1 MELGKHKPEAST
13 RNILWN
19 EKLKVPSESEFLRF
33 TFVPSFGRLPTQ
45 FYIADA
51 TTFLAEGLVDRN
63 SREITGHKA
72 EAVPGDQVVGSGN
85 EGNGGF
91 ASCTNSRHK
100 LFQAKDHKA
109 SRGEMEG
116 DDLFKA
122 EFVFI
127 TDSDE
132 DKNTPLG
139 NGYGHGRSKG
149 LDASCLSPSGESR
162 GHPTAPQLPLHTEIS
177 YSSVSQQ
184 KQSQLTSPLSTS
196 DHPSY
201 KPLVAHLLFP
211 TNLTVEQ
218 DPSPA
223 VHQASSLQES
233 HSQWQSA
240 NGSSVRQTSTYLQ
253 STASYSLPSPI
264 LQRPSFP
271 SHSLS
276 DGAQLPSGLQA
287 RNLPQKYELTSSPLS
302 SKDSCPSSPQAHSS
316 ADTLQSSSPQAA
328 SPLPPKRFAPL
339 SVVPIYITTHLLSPS
354 PKPLSSPLHG
364 SSSTIYSV
372 NNPGSQMSSSG
383 NLLKS
388 GTKSPLPTRLSLL
401 TAILKSG
408 STPKRPFSPASCPAT
423 FSPNSLGSSTLA
435 IDQKFKMTPPTP
447 KKAASEYSIRSA
459 SPSQEEFRLS
469 VFSTMPNRMASFSK
483 SSPTL
488 RTRSP
493 SPKKHLDTR
502 ALSPDKLCPL
512 SPTISSYR
520 KTVVS
525 PLLQSKS
532 PTFSLPPH
540 APRKGAHSPAHK
552 ARGPEKSKKVHT
564 YSPTFTAKSYPL
576 SPPGV
581 SQRDAI
587 SPTADKGSLS
597 PTVMHSSCRSNGCI
611 PQAIVKDPATNS
623 PGLSPHWQASHT
635 DSTSPTLPGYRIKA
649 PSPHRESSSVH
660 SNFRACPP
668 SSRPRTPTVPH
679 HRSPATVHSPCSL
692 LSGSREVTS
701 PLSFSLPSASEN
713 KKPQSHKIKTSYKAF
728 AAIPTNTLLLEQKA
742 LDEPAKAE
750 EVAENKSLDTH
761 SEMCSP
767 AQLRQQT
774 EELCAAIDQVLQDPL
789 SMRRCESSPGSLQNI
804 LDSDAGKTL
813 MSSQRPAGRE
823 TRFANLRSLQ
833 SAAPEKQKTKPGVIR
848 PTMVKAKIITL
859 KEEEPAQ
866 PNPFRKYL
874 EETSGLQTEQDSS
887 LSHPYLY
894 TKLSSPTKSP
904 LHPQGL
910 SHADLLTPGPF
921 NHLGSIFGDIHDS
934 SYSPY
939 RRNNLYNKPT
949 HPIVPIPENEAL
961 SSKELCSARAQNK
974 LDLLPYQENKD
985 LSRGNAPDNGSP
997 HSRAHCLPRGDFE
1010 NVFAKT
1016 T

>member
-1 MELGKHKPEAST
+1 MAVCKWVLCTPDIYLFT
-13 RNILWN
+13 
-19 EKLKVPSESEFLRF
+19 VYCFLQPPF
-33 TFVPSFGRLPTQ
+33 SHIAKTF
-45 FYIADA
+45 
-51 TTFLAEGLVDRN
+51 
-63 SREITGHKA
+63 
-72 EAVPGDQVVGSGN
+72 
-85 EGNGGF
+85 
-91 ASCTNSRHK
+91 
-100 LFQAKDHKA
+100 
-109 SRGEMEG
+109 
-116 DDLFKA
+116 
-122 EFVFI
+122 
-127 TDSDE
+127 
-132 DKNTPLG
+132 
-139 NGYGHGRSKG
+139 
-149 LDASCLSPSGESR
+149 
-162 GHPTAPQLPLHTEIS
+162 
-177 YSSVSQQ
+177 
-184 KQSQLTSPLSTS
+184 
-196 DHPSY
+196 
-201 KPLVAHLLFP
+201 
-211 TNLTVEQ
+211 
-218 DPSPA
+218 
-223 VHQASSLQES
+223 
-233 HSQWQSA
+233 
-240 NGSSVRQTSTYLQ
+240 
-253 STASYSLPSPI
+253 
-264 LQRPSFP
+264 FP

-423 FSPNSLGSSTLA
+423 FSPNSLGSSMLA

-469 VFSTMPNRMASFSK
+469 VFSTV
-483 SSPTL
+483 
-488 RTRSP
+488 SP

-520 KTVVS
+520 KTDVS
-525 PLLQSKS
+525 PLLQLKS

-552 ARGPEKSKKVHT
+552 ARGREKSKKVHT

-581 SQRDAI
+581 SQRDAV

-597 PTVMHSSCRSNGCI
+597 PTVMHSSCRSNGCL

-623 PGLSPHWQASHT
+623 PGLSPHWQTSHT
-635 DSTSPTLPGYRIKA
+635 DSTSPTPPGYRIKA

-668 SSRPRTPTVPH
+668 SSRPRTPTVPQ
-679 HRSPATVHSPCSL
+679 HRSLATVHSPCSL

-789 SMRRCESSPGSLQNI
+789 SM
-804 LDSDAGKTL
+804 TL

-823 TRFANLRSLQ
+823 TRFVSN
-833 SAAPEKQKTKPGVIR
+833 TKPGVIR

-874 EETSGLQTEQDSS
+874 EETGGLQTEEVKHPPAPCPDSS

-939 RRNNLYNKPT
+939 HRNNLYNK
-949 HPIVPIPENEAL
+949 
-961 SSKELCSARAQNK
+961 
-974 LDLLPYQENKD
+974 LPM
-985 LSRGNAPDNGSP
+985 L
-997 HSRAHCLPRGDFE
+997 
-1010 NVFAKT
+1010 
-1016 T
+1016 

>member
-1 MELGKHKPEAST
+1 MELGKPKLEAST
-13 RNILWN
+13 RNTLWN
-19 EKLKVPSESEFLRF
+19 EKLKVPSEFLRF
-33 TFVPSFGRLPTQ
+33 TFVPSFGSLPTQ

-51 TTFLAEGLVDRN
+51 TTFLAEGPVDRN
-63 SREITGHKA
+63 SREISGHKA
-72 EAVPGDQVVGSGN
+72 EAVPGGQAVGSGN
-85 EGNGGF
+85 KGNGGS
-91 ASCTNSRHK
+91 ASCTNSHHK

-149 LDASCLSPSGESR
+149 LDPSCLSPSGESR
-162 GHPTAPQLPLHTEIS
+162 GHPTAPQLPLNTEIS

-184 KQSQLTSPLSTS
+184 K
-196 DHPSY
+196 
-201 KPLVAHLLFP
+201 
-211 TNLTVEQ
+211 
-218 DPSPA
+218 
-223 VHQASSLQES
+223 
-233 HSQWQSA
+233 HS
-240 NGSSVRQTSTYLQ
+240 
-253 STASYSLPSPI
+253 
-264 LQRPSFP
+264 
-271 SHSLS
+271 
-276 DGAQLPSGLQA
+276 
-287 RNLPQKYELTSSPLS
+287 
-302 SKDSCPSSPQAHSS
+302 
-316 ADTLQSSSPQAA
+316 
-328 SPLPPKRFAPL
+328 
-339 SVVPIYITTHLLSPS
+339 
-354 PKPLSSPLHG
+354 
-364 SSSTIYSV
+364 
-372 NNPGSQMSSSG
+372 
-383 NLLKS
+383 
-388 GTKSPLPTRLSLL
+388 
-401 TAILKSG
+401 
-408 STPKRPFSPASCPAT
+408 
-423 FSPNSLGSSTLA
+423 
-435 IDQKFKMTPPTP
+435 
-447 KKAASEYSIRSA
+447 
-459 SPSQEEFRLS
+459 
-469 VFSTMPNRMASFSK
+469 
-483 SSPTL
+483 
-488 RTRSP
+488 
-493 SPKKHLDTR
+493 
-502 ALSPDKLCPL
+502 
-512 SPTISSYR
+512 
-520 KTVVS
+520 
-525 PLLQSKS
+525 
-532 PTFSLPPH
+532 
-540 APRKGAHSPAHK
+540 
-552 ARGPEKSKKVHT
+552 
-564 YSPTFTAKSYPL
+564 
-576 SPPGV
+576 
-581 SQRDAI
+581 
-587 SPTADKGSLS
+587 
-597 PTVMHSSCRSNGCI
+597 
-611 PQAIVKDPATNS
+611 
-623 PGLSPHWQASHT
+623 
-635 DSTSPTLPGYRIKA
+635 
-649 PSPHRESSSVH
+649 
-660 SNFRACPP
+660 
-668 SSRPRTPTVPH
+668 
-679 HRSPATVHSPCSL
+679 
-692 LSGSREVTS
+692 
-701 PLSFSLPSASEN
+701 
-713 KKPQSHKIKTSYKAF
+713 QSHKIKTSYKAF

-750 EVAENKSLDTH
+750 EVAENKALDTH

-789 SMRRCESSPGSLQNI
+789 SMRRCDSSPGSLQNI

-874 EETSGLQTEQDSS
+874 EETGGLQTEQDPS

-921 NHLGSIFGDIHDS
+921 NHLGTIFGDIHDS

-939 RRNNLYNKPT
+939 RRNALYNKPT

-985 LSRGNAPDNGSP
+985 LSRGNFPDNGSP
-997 HSRAHCLPRGDFE
+997 HSRAQCLPRGDFE

>member
-1 MELGKHKPEAST
+1 MELGKPKLEAST
-13 RNILWN
+13 RNTLWN
-19 EKLKVPSESEFLRF
+19 EKLKVPSEFLRF
-33 TFVPSFGRLPTQ
+33 TFVPSFGSLPTQ

-51 TTFLAEGLVDRN
+51 TTFLAEGPVDRN
-63 SREITGHKA
+63 SREISGHKA
-72 EAVPGDQVVGSGN
+72 EAVPGGQAVGSGN
-85 EGNGGF
+85 KGNGGS
-91 ASCTNSRHK
+91 ASCTNSHHK

-149 LDASCLSPSGESR
+149 LDPSCLSPSGESR
-162 GHPTAPQLPLHTEIS
+162 GHPTAPQLPLNTEIS

-184 KQSQLTSPLSTS
+184 KHSQLTSPLSTS

-201 KPLVAHLLFP
+201 KPLVAHLLSP

-240 NGSSVRQTSTYLQ
+240 NGSSVRQTTTYLQ
-253 STASYSLPSPI
+253 STASYRLPSPI
-264 LQRPSFP
+264 LQRPSFQ

-287 RNLPQKYELTSSPLS
+287 RNLPQKYEPTSSPLS
-302 SKDSCPSSPQAHSS
+302 SKDSCPSSSQAYSS
-316 ADTLQSSSPQAA
+316 ADTLHSSSPQAA

-339 SVVPIYITTHLLSPS
+339 SVAPIYITTHLLSPS

-408 STPKRPFSPASCPAT
+408 SAPKRPFSPASCPAT

-493 SPKKHLDTR
+493 SPKRHLDTR
-502 ALSPDKLCPL
+502 ALSPDKLRPL

-525 PLLQSKS
+525 PLLQSKPS
-532 PTFSLPPH
+532 TFSLPPH

-581 SQRDAI
+581 SQRDAV
-587 SPTADKGSLS
+587 SPTADKCSLS
-597 PTVMHSSCRSNGCI
+597 PTLMDSSCRSNGRL
-611 PQAIVKDPATNS
+611 PQAIVKDPATYS
-623 PGLSPHWQASHT
+623 IALSPHWQASHT
-635 DSTSPTLPGYRIKA
+635 DSTSPTPPGYHMKA
-649 PSPHRESSSVH
+649 PSPQRESSVH

-668 SSRPRTPTVPH
+668 SSRPRTPTVPQNK
-679 HRSPATVHSPCSL
+679 SPATVHSPCSL

-713 KKPQSHKIKTSYKAF
+713 KKSQSHKIKTSYKAF

-750 EVAENKSLDTH
+750 EVAENKALDTH

-789 SMRRCESSPGSLQNI
+789 SMRRCDSSPGSLQNI
-804 LDSDAGKTL
+804 LDSDAGK
-813 MSSQRPAGRE
+813 RPAGRE

-874 EETSGLQTEQDSS
+874 EETGGLQTEQDPS

-921 NHLGSIFGDIHDS
+921 NHLGTIFGDIHDS

-939 RRNNLYNKPT
+939 RRNALYNKPT

-985 LSRGNAPDNGSP
+985 LSRGNFPDNGSP
-997 HSRAHCLPRGDFE
+997 HSRAQCLPRGDFE